1 MKIIILGAQS
11 VGIELA
17 RYLVTAGHAITLV
30 DTPSEELSQIGSHLD
45 LRVVEGNP
53 ASPEILRLAGAE
65 NTELLV
71 ATTSND
77 EINIT
82 ACCIATFLFNVPR
95 KIARIRSAEYLRE
108 SDTLFGEGNIP
119 IDHVIAPEHVIT
131 DEVLN
136 LIELPGTTAVASLC
150 GGRVTVAS
158 AQCVMGGKLIGKS
171 VLSFPEYEG
180 NSQILAIY
188 RDGKLVKNIEE
199 NKEVFRPGDEV
210 FFCCGQNRAL
220 SQLSALLPIERIG
233 RNITIAGGTH
243 IADEIA
249 RRLSGRY
256 RVKLIE
262 PDHERSIRS
271 ANRLHDTSVEV
282 YNADPTNV
290 DFMMEEYI
298 NKSDLFIAASQTDG
312 TNIMASF
319 VLSRLRKGKTLAI
332 IRSDGYFELAAGS
345 HRDINNIVSPKDSL
359 ISALLSQIRQE
370 GVEAMHLFRQGKS
383 EVLELK
389 IEGTKRSSNI
399 IGRTIANLTLPEG
412 VFLGMVWR
420 RRKLVRITKE
430 LIFEEGDHV
439 IAYLDDHRQMRALV
453 KLFRPH
459 SFWIPKW

>member
-1 MKIIILGAQS
+1 MKIIILGAAS
-11 VGIELA
+11 VGLELA

-30 DTPSEELSQIGSHLD
+30 DTPSEELSQIGSRLD

-53 ASPEILRLAGAE
+53 ASPEVLRLAGAE

-108 SDTLFGEGNIP
+108 SDALFGKGNIP

-131 DEVLN
+131 DEVLG
-136 LIELPGTTAVASLC
+136 LIELPGATAVASLC
-150 GGRVTVAS
+150 DGRVTVAS
-158 AQCVMGGKLIGKS
+158 AQCAIGGKLIGKS
-171 VLSFPEYEG
+171 VSLFPEYEG

-188 RDGKLVKNIEE
+188 RDGKLLTRLEQ
-199 NKEVFRPGDEV
+199 NKVVFRPGDEV
-210 FFCCGQNRAL
+210 FFCCGRNRAL
-220 SQLSALLPIERIG
+220 SQLSALLPLERIG
-233 RNITIAGGTH
+233 RNVTIAGGTH

-262 PDHERSIRS
+262 PDLLRSQRT
-271 ANRLHDTSVEV
+271 AERLHDTSVEV
-282 YNADPTNV
+282 YNADPVNV
-290 DFMMEEYI
+290 DFIMEEYL
-298 NKSDLFIAASQTDG
+298 NKSDLFIAASATDG

-332 IRSDGYFELAAGS
+332 IRSDGYFELASGS
-345 HRDINNIVSPKDSL
+345 RRDIDNIVSPKDSI

-370 GVEAMHLFRQGKS
+370 GVQAMHLFRQGKS
-383 EVLELK
+383 EALELK
-389 IEGTKRSSNI
+389 IEGNKRSSNI
-399 IGRTIANLTLPEG
+399 IGRTISDLNLPDG

-420 RRKLVRITKE
+420 KSKLIRITKE
-430 LIFEEGDHV
+430 LVFEEGDHV
-439 IAYLDDHRQMRALV
+439 IAYLDDHRQMRTLV
-453 KLFRPH
+453 KMFRPH